1 MAEIVE
7 MFEHSG
13 NFKNVAGAHLLGKLL
28 ETIFPIVGG
37 RRKISGESFEKNVAL
52 ARRDRTTQPD
62 LGSIGHRY
70 QDQRIRRCQPKR
82 VERKRHRSDLLLF
95 DLFDYADTV
104 IGINNLLAD
113 LEAHLITSEESYKH
127 QASRIVRLIDKKLFA
142 RLLFG
147 IVLELSLSL
156 TSTLVKRQAS
166 GEQNSRGQQAL
177 GQKRIIFHLAFEIF
191 LWHLGRP
198 SR

>member
-1 MAEIVE
+1 
-7 MFEHSG
+7 MFEHLG
-13 NFKNVAGAHLLGKLL
+13 DFKDVAGAHLLGKIL

-37 RRKISGESFEKNVAL
+37 RRKISGESFEKDFAL
-52 ARRDRTTQPD
+52 AGRDRTTQAD
-62 LGSIGHRY
+62 LSSIGDRY

-147 IVLELSLSL
+147 IVLEL
-156 TSTLVKRQAS
+156 V
-166 GEQNSRGQQAL
+166 
-177 GQKRIIFHLAFEIF
+177 
-191 LWHLGRP
+191 
-198 SR
+198 

>member
-13 NFKNVAGAHLLGKLL
+13 NFKNVAGAHLLGKIL

-104 IGINNLLAD
+104 IGINNFLAD

-147 IVLELSLSL
+147 IVLEL
-156 TSTLVKRQAS
+156 V
-166 GEQNSRGQQAL
+166 
-177 GQKRIIFHLAFEIF
+177 
-191 LWHLGRP
+191 
-198 SR
+198 